1 MDIGVEYSWIYNLVI
16 HFHFNL
22 DILWNYNVIKDYLK
36 EENKYACS
44 LK

>member
-16 HFHFNL
+16 CFYFNL

-36 EENKYACS
+36 EENKYAYS
-44 LK
+44 VK